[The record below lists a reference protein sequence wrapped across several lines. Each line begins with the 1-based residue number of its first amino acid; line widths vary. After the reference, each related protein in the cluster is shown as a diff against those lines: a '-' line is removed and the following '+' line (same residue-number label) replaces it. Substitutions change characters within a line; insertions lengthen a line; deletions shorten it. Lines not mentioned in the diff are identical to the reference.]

1 MNSEIKPKPLAE
13 AVLHALGRSQ
23 NPFLICHIDPDG
35 DALGSLLGL
44 GLALRK
50 MGKNPTLVSPD
61 GVPAIYDF
69 LPGQEFLA
77 KVPAVSRVTHEDLI
91 VVLDSSDLKRISSYY
106 DATLFASRPVANIDH
121 HATNTLF
128 GNINYVDT
136 SAGACAEIVCNLLD
150 GMHEEINPEIAT
162 CLLTGIFT
170 DTLGFRTTST
180 TPQMLQLAARLVQ
193 HGAPLAGIA
202 EKIDQRRSLVA
213 IRLWTKILE
222 TLQLDGK
229 IAWAQCDLAM
239 RRSIGASEDESSG
252 VLRTLTSVAEASVFA
267 LFTERS
273 PGRIDVSL
281 RSRPGYNVSK
291 VAFRLGG
298 GGHPQAAGCSL
309 EGEMATIVPR
319 VLSELRIVANN
330 TPSPQGNMA

>member
-1 MNSEIKPKPLAE
+1 MSPETPALPIADLVLNALAQSR
-13 AVLHALGRSQ
+13 H
-23 NPFLICHIDPDG
+23 PFLICHVDPDG

-44 GLALRK
+44 GLALCK
-50 MGKNPTLVSPD
+50 MGKTPTLVSPD
-61 GVPAIYDF
+61 GVPGIYDF
-69 LPGQEFLA
+69 LPGQEFLTKA
-77 KVPAVSRVTHEDLI
+77 PITDEDLI
-91 VVLDSSDLKRISSYY
+91 VVLDSSDLKRIGSYY
-106 DATLFASRPVANIDH
+106 KEDIFASRPVANIDH
-121 HATNTLF
+121 HATNILF
-128 GNINYVDT
+128 GTINYVDS

-150 GMHEEINPEIAT
+150 HIPVEIDLEIAT

-180 TPQMLQLAARLVQ
+180 TPHILELAARLVQ
-193 HGAPLAGIA
+193 QGAPLAGIA
-202 EKIDQRRSLVA
+202 EKVDQRRSLVA

-222 TLQLDGK
+222 TLQVEEK

-239 RRSIGASEDESSG
+239 RRSVGASEDESSG

-281 RSRPGYNVSK
+281 RSRPGYNVST
-291 VAFRLGG
+291 VAFKLGG

-319 VLSELRIVANN
+319 VLAELREVSHNG
-330 TPSPQGNMA
+330 PVPKGSVG